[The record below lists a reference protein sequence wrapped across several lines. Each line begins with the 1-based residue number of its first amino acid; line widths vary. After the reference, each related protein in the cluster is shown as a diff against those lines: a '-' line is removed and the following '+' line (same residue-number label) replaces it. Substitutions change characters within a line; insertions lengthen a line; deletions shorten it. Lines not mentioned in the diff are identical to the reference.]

1 MGFMN
6 KPQSCRSTYFSK
18 ATGRVL
24 LARRSMR
31 HQKGVAAIWFAIS
44 LVPVL
49 GITFFAVEGTRY
61 IHETSRLRDAA
72 QSAALAI
79 TIDDK
84 ANQADALATRYI
96 QDYVRDISHV
106 DITTLRTYQEP
117 DEDAGVLE
125 KIQYSVQVTTTHN
138 SWFASNLIPSFK
150 AQEKLAG
157 QAVAAKYPYYLGDKI
172 IDLVLVSD
180 FSGSMN
186 WKWQG
191 KVKINLLKGAVE
203 QISDRIL
210 VPRTDETE
218 VLNRVAIVPFNLRVQ
233 EKMQG
238 SLFSSS
244 QVRYRNDVRTNVSS
258 VTYEQVDWSAWASSS
273 ERDVERCAAW
283 WSWWCN
289 SQQKEQARRV
299 LDVLD
304 QNGSSNYLE
313 VPVYIDYA
321 TSVNDMFNDKVS
333 DPNFNFHFDS
343 NNNNLYRDSLTSPG
357 KNGFYTIP
365 LTADKSKLAEMQGMR
380 AGGGTAAYQ
389 GLLRGFQAMD
399 KGRPASGS
407 TEDEIEQYNERLKML
422 IVISDGEED
431 PFGNILPNLVEQGM
445 CDKARAHF
453 ESAKGYLY
461 IGVIG
466 VDFQASAQSGF
477 QDCVLNPDED
487 IIDVTETE
495 DFIKKIEEL
504 IQKGSR
510 GTGESRLYG

>member
-1 MGFMN
+1 MSSIIRQPFRTPSIR
-6 KPQSCRSTYFSK
+6 K
-18 ATGRVL
+18 
-24 LARRSMR
+24 
-31 HQKGVAAIWFAIS
+31 QKGVAAIWFALS

-84 ANQADALATRYI
+84 ANQADALATKYI

-106 DITTLRTYQEP
+106 DIQTVRIYEEP
-117 DEDAGVLE
+117 TEANDNTE
-125 KIQYSVQVTTTHN
+125 KIQYSVQAVTTHN
-138 SWFASNLIPSFK
+138 SWFANNLIPSFN

-157 QAVAAKYPYYLGDKI
+157 QAVAAKYPFNLGDKI

-186 WKWQG
+186 WEWDS
-191 KVKINLLKGAVE
+191 KVKIDLLKDAVQ
-203 QISDRIL
+203 QISERIL
-210 VPRTDETE
+210 VPRSGETE

-238 SLFSSS
+238 SLYSSS
-244 QVRYRNDVRTNVSS
+244 QVRYKNDVRTNVSP
-258 VTYEQVDWSAWASSS
+258 VTYEQVDWSYWARFS
-273 ERDVERCAAW
+273 ERDVEDCVS
-283 WSWWCN
+283 SWFSCPGGWRERTA
-289 SQQKEQARRV
+289 KRREARRV
-299 LDVLD
+299 NDVLD
-304 QNGSSNYLE
+304 RNGGNNYLE

-321 TSVNDMFNDKVS
+321 NSVSDMFNDKVA
-333 DPNFNFHFDS
+333 DPDLTFHFDS
-343 NNNNLYRDSLTSPG
+343 NNNNLYRDSLTSTG
-357 KNGFYTIP
+357 QNGFYTIP
-365 LTADKSKLAEMQGMR
+365 LTANKNTLEEMQSMK

-389 GLLRGFQAMD
+389 GMLRGFQVMES
-399 KGRPASGS
+399 GRPATGS
-407 TEDEIEQYNERLKML
+407 SEDDIQQYNERLKML

-431 PFGNILPNLVEQGM
+431 PFTKILPNLVDEGM
-445 CDKARAHF
+445 CDKARKHF
-453 ESAKGYLY
+453 ETAEGYLY

-466 VDFQASAQSGF
+466 VNFSASAQSGF

-510 GTGESRLYG
+510 GSGVSRLYG

>member
-1 MGFMN
+1 MSSIIRQPF
-6 KPQSCRSTYFSK
+6 RT
-18 ATGRVL
+18 T
-24 LARRSMR
+24 SMR
-31 HQKGVAAIWFAIS
+31 KQKGVAAIWFALS

-84 ANQADALATRYI
+84 ANQADALATKYI

-106 DITTLRTYQEP
+106 DIQTVRTYQEP
-117 DEDAGVLE
+117 TEANDNTE
-125 KIQYSVQVTTTHN
+125 KIQYSVQAVTTHN
-138 SWFASNLIPSFK
+138 SWFANNLIPSFN

-157 QAVAAKYPYYLGDKI
+157 QAVAAKYPFNLGDKI

-186 WKWQG
+186 WEWQG
-191 KVKINLLKGAVE
+191 EVKIDLLKDAVQ
-203 QISDRIL
+203 QISERIL
-210 VPRTDETE
+210 VPRAGETE

-233 EKMQG
+233 EKIQDR
-238 SLFSSS
+238 LYSSS
-244 QVRYRNDVRTNVSS
+244 QVRYKNDVRTNVSPVS
-258 VTYEQVDWSAWASSS
+258 YEQVDWSSWASSS
-273 ERDVERCAAW
+273 ERRVQLCAEW
-283 WSWWCN
+283 GWWCTGER
-289 SQQKEQARRV
+289 QHARRV
-299 LDVLD
+299 LDVLN
-304 QNGSSNYLE
+304 QNGGNNYLE

-321 TSVNDMFNDKVS
+321 KSVSDMLNDKVA
-333 DPNFNFHFDS
+333 DPDLTFHFDS
-343 NNNNLYRDSLTSPG
+343 NNNNLYRDSLTSTG
-357 KNGFYTIP
+357 QNGFYTIP
-365 LTADKSKLAEMQGMR
+365 LTADKNTLEEMQSMK

-389 GLLRGFQAMD
+389 GLLRGFQVMES
-399 KGRPASGS
+399 GRPAPGS
-407 TEDEIEQYNERLKML
+407 SEDDIQQYNERLKML

-431 PFGNILPNLVEQGM
+431 PFSNILPTLVEQGM
-445 CDKARAHF
+445 CDNAREHF
-453 ESAKGYLY
+453 ATAEGYLY

-466 VDFQASAQSGF
+466 VNFSASAQSGF

-510 GTGESRLYG
+510 GSGVSRLYG

>member
-1 MGFMN
+1 
-6 KPQSCRSTYFSK
+6 
-18 ATGRVL
+18 
-24 LARRSMR
+24 
-31 HQKGVAAIWFAIS
+31 
-44 LVPVL
+44 
-49 GITFFAVEGTRY
+49 
-61 IHETSRLRDAA
+61 
-72 QSAALAI
+72 
-79 TIDDK
+79 
-84 ANQADALATRYI
+84 YI

-210 VPRTDETE
+210 VPRTGETE

-273 ERDVERCAAW
+273 
-283 WSWWCN
+283 
-289 SQQKEQARRV
+289 
-299 LDVLD
+299 
-304 QNGSSNYLE
+304 
-313 VPVYIDYA
+313 
-321 TSVNDMFNDKVS
+321 
-333 DPNFNFHFDS
+333 
-343 NNNNLYRDSLTSPG
+343 
-357 KNGFYTIP
+357 
-365 LTADKSKLAEMQGMR
+365 
-380 AGGGTAAYQ
+380 
-389 GLLRGFQAMD
+389 
-399 KGRPASGS
+399 
-407 TEDEIEQYNERLKML
+407 
-422 IVISDGEED
+422 
-431 PFGNILPNLVEQGM
+431 
-445 CDKARAHF
+445 
-453 ESAKGYLY
+453 
-461 IGVIG
+461 
-466 VDFQASAQSGF
+466 
-477 QDCVLNPDED
+477 
-487 IIDVTETE
+487 
-495 DFIKKIEEL
+495 
-504 IQKGSR
+504 
-510 GTGESRLYG
+510 

>member
-1 MGFMN
+1 MSSIIRQRF
-6 KPQSCRSTYFSK
+6 STPSTRK
-18 ATGRVL
+18 
-24 LARRSMR
+24 
-31 HQKGVAAIWFAIS
+31 QKGVAAIWFALS

-84 ANQADALATRYI
+84 ANQADALATKYI

-106 DITTLRTYQEP
+106 DIQTVRTYEEP
-117 DEDAGVLE
+117 TEANDNTE
-125 KIQYSVQVTTTHN
+125 KIQYSVQAVTTHN
-138 SWFASNLIPSFK
+138 SWFANNLIPSFN

-157 QAVAAKYPYYLGDKI
+157 QAVAAKYPFNLGDKI

-186 WKWQG
+186 WEWQG
-191 KVKINLLKGAVE
+191 KVKIDLLKDAIQ
-203 QISDRIL
+203 QISERIL
-210 VPRTDETE
+210 VPRSGETE

-244 QVRYRNDVRTNVSS
+244 QVRYKNDVNPDISPVS
-258 VTYEQVDWSAWASSS
+258 YEQVDWSYWARFS
-273 ERDVERCAAW
+273 ERDVEDCVDRRRDCPG
-283 WSWWCN
+283 SGR
-289 SQQKEQARRV
+289 QEQRAKRREARRII
-299 LDVLD
+299 DVLE
-304 QNGSSNYLE
+304 QNGRNNYLE

-321 TSVNDMFNDKVS
+321 NSVSDMFNDKVAAP
-333 DPNFNFHFDS
+333 DLTFHFDS
-343 NNNNLYRDSLTSPG
+343 NNNNLYRDSLTSTG

-365 LTADKSKLAEMQGMR
+365 LTTNKNKLEEMQSMK

-389 GLLRGFQAMD
+389 GLLRGFQVMES
-399 KGRPASGS
+399 GRPATGS
-407 TEDEIEQYNERLKML
+407 SEDDIQQYNERLKML

-431 PFGNILPNLVEQGM
+431 PFSNILPNLVEQGM
-445 CDKARAHF
+445 CDNAREHF
-453 ESAKGYLY
+453 ETAEGYLY

-466 VDFQASAQSGF
+466 VNFSASAQSGF

-510 GTGESRLYG
+510 GSGVSRLYG